1 MRSSSRFSLRQ
12 LGDGIAVFDRSNWQ
26 TRVLPPA
33 GAVIVE
39 LLGECGEGATERQL
53 CERIKSELDV
63 SPDTPS
69 IQDFL
74 RALREIGML
83 AP

>member
-1 MRSSSRFSLRQ
+1 MRQ
-12 LGDGIAVFDRSNWQ
+12 LGDGLAIFDRLDWQ

-39 LLGECGEGATERQL
+39 LLTECGEDATERQL
-53 CERIKSELDV
+53 CERIESELDV

-83 AP
+83 AR